1 MGVYQKLGEL
11 LAARQGDEWPV
22 GFRELEAL
30 MGVALPS
37 SAFRY
42 AGWWSNNPSNNS
54 MTSVWLKSGW
64 RTEKVDVAEQT
75 VVFRRAGRGPA
86 LETKSAG
93 SPAGQRPGGRAGP
106 EHRLSDP
113 GFADRPY
120 EIAARLSN
128 DGFAERPAP
137 HRSAHPQA
145 ASRAT
150 ERDLLF
156 DTDAL
161 LGFAGAGAVLAADA
175 RAEIGKRLAAGGAL
189 FASPFS
195 ALVIGEKVAAGDLKL
210 TQRPEAWFAALPGR
224 CGVAIADLPPSA
236 LIAAASLPGA
246 PPADLAERV
255 MAATAREF
263 GYVLLTRSAA
273 LIAYAADGHIEAVAC

>member
-11 LAARQGDEWPV
+11 LDARQGDEWPV

-30 MGVALPS
+30 MGVALPP

-54 MTSVWLKSGW
+54 MTSVWLRSGW
-64 RTEKVDVAEQT
+64 RTEQVNVAEQS
-75 VVFRRAGRGPA
+75 VVFRRAGRAPA
-86 LETKSAG
+86 LEIKSAG
-93 SPAGQRPGGRAGP
+93 SPTGQRRSERGAP
-106 EHRLSDP
+106 ERYLREA

-120 EIAARLSN
+120 EVAARLP
-128 DGFAERPAP
+128 DAGFAERPGPLGAAGRREQPRAP
-137 HRSAHPQA
+137 
-145 ASRAT
+145 

-161 LGFAGAGAVLAADA
+161 LGFAGAGEALAPEA
-175 RAEIGKRLAAGGAL
+175 RAEIGKRLAAGGML
-189 FASPFS
+189 FASPIS
-195 ALVIGEKVAAGDLKL
+195 ALVVGEQAAAGELKL
-210 TQRPEAWFAALPGR
+210 TQRPEAWFAMLPGR
-224 CGVAIADLPPSA
+224 CGVTLADLPPSA
-236 LIAAASLPGA
+236 FIAASSLPGA

-255 MAATAREF
+255 LAATAREF

-273 LIAYAADGHIEAVAC
+273 LIAYAADGHIEAIAC